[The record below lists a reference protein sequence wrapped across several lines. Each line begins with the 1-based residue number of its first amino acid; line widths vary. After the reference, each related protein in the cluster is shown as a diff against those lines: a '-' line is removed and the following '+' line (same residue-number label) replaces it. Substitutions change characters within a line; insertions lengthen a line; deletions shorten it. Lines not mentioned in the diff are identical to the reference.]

1 MNSPIHELA
10 QAAEL
15 IATATAAI
23 AGDPQLPA
31 GHAAQA
37 AWLVEELSKELSRAQ
52 LHAADALRRT
62 GAHKL
67 DAQSLQAITQAG
79 LHPGDLSATAGS
91 TTTGRTHYKKSLDVL
106 VNWLNLPL
114 STARDRLAQV
124 DNLIAQ
130 VNDAG
135 ERTAPRLAVLAE
147 TFTTDADPRL
157 VLSAARQIQTVRKDL
172 DDASCTT
179 LQRDCAGFMA
189 EPATARRHIKD
200 AVDQSVSDERSEES
214 LLDEIGVYKRG
225 MSRGLCS
232 YLVKMLPSQA
242 PLMDSLSEAMDNPK
256 TMAGNRDLLRAQAA
270 GLFAEAQQEWD
281 DKSTMPDWAQPGAD
295 DGTFAD
301 DPSKENSGSTT
312 PEPNVSPPIEEL
324 RPEVRHLLGLLALL
338 RSNGPPDSLVRN
350 TDQIGILI
358 DYDKMCQTGR
368 DFAVTA
374 RGIPLTA
381 GEARAKV
388 CTAGLYPLVLSG
400 QSKILDLG
408 RAQRL
413 FSKAQV
419 RALRA
424 VHRGCGYPGCT
435 MPASRC
441 EADHLD
447 KWENGGRT
455 DIDRAGLWC
464 EVHHIARHCGLF
476 HAVIIP
482 NSRPL
487 VLLPLELNPSQKLQV
502 NTYFMTPAEA
512 QAAQLQASIAT
523 QKWRDGTLD
532 VEIIEP

>member
-1 MNSPIHELA
+1 MNSPIQELA
-10 QAAEL
+10 QAGTL
-15 IATATAAI
+15 IASATTAI
-23 AGDPQLPA
+23 AGDPQLAA
-31 GHAAQA
+31 GHAAYA
-37 AWLVEELSKELSRAQ
+37 AWLVEELSKELARAQ
-52 LHAADALRRT
+52 LHTADALRRT

-67 DAQSLQAITQAG
+67 DADSLQAITQAG
-79 LHPGDLSATAGS
+79 LNPGDLSATVGS

-114 STARDRLAQV
+114 SSARDRLAQV

-135 ERTAPRLAVLAE
+135 ERTEPRFEVLAA
-147 TFTTDADPRL
+147 TFTTDTDPRL
-157 VLSAARQIQTVRKDL
+157 VLSAARHIQSVRKDL
-172 DDASCTT
+172 DEANCTA
-179 LQRDCAGFMA
+179 LQRDCVGFMA
-189 EPATARRHIKD
+189 EPATARKHIKD
-200 AVDQSVSDERSEES
+200 AVDHSVSDERPEEA

-225 MSRGLCS
+225 MSRGLCA

-242 PLMDSLSEAMDNPK
+242 PLMDSLREAMDNPK

-270 GLFAEAQQEWD
+270 GLFAQAQPEWD
-281 DKSTMPDWAQPGAD
+281 NQSTMPDWAQPGA
-295 DGTFAD
+295 AD
-301 DPSKENSGSTT
+301 GSTST
-312 PEPNVSPPIEEL
+312 ENTGTADSEAYPSPPIEDL
-324 RPEVRHLLGLLALL
+324 RPELRHLLGLLALL
-338 RSNGPPDSLVRN
+338 RSNGPPDALIRN

-358 DYDKMCQTGR
+358 DYDKMCQSGR
-368 DFAVTA
+368 DFAVTT

-447 KWENGGRT
+447 KWERGGRT

-464 EVHHIARHCGLF
+464 EVHHVARHCGLF

-482 NSRPL
+482 NSQPL
-487 VLLPLELNPSQKLQV
+487 VLLPLELNPTQKLQV

-512 QAAQLQASIAT
+512 KAAQHQAALAT
-523 QKWRDGTLD
+523 QKWHAGTLEI
-532 VEIIEP
+532 EIIEP